1 MVILVC
7 SEDYCPSFPKSLP
20 FSTMS
25 SSHPASCLEAIV
37 RLLRRVF
44 LSLLFLPTLCSAQ
57 SSLVDRVGNTGFV
70 RVEADSFKSLT
81 PQQQQLAY
89 WLTQASIAV
98 DPIIYDQFSSFG
110 LRQKRVLEE
119 LWRTPIT

>member
-1 MVILVC
+1 MRLYRLV
-7 SEDYCPSFPKSLP
+7 L
-20 FSTMS
+20 
-25 SSHPASCLEAIV
+25 
-37 RLLRRVF
+37 
-44 LSLLFLPTLCSAQ
+44 LSLLFLSALCLAQ

-70 RVEADSFKSLT
+70 RVDANSFKSLT

-110 LRQKRVLEE
+110 LRQKRLP
-119 LWRTPIT
+119 LFLKHH